1 MPEITRKRNGE
12 LVRGIFEI
20 LKKYPDGYPVKDL
33 LRDLEA
39 LVPPTDFERGSFPK
53 RPEVRR
59 YERIVRFATISFV
72 KAGWLVKDKGLWSLS
87 EVGSKAFEKFKDP
100 EEFAREAGR
109 LYREWKKEQ
118 PEEPQEPEE
127 EESPGAAATLE
138 EAEEAG
144 WSELEDHLS
153 KMNPYDFQNL
163 VAGLLDGMGYHVAW
177 VAPPGPDKG
186 VDIIANS
193 DPLGAKGPRIKV
205 QVKRRSDRVDSKEI
219 RSFLALVSEGDV
231 GIYVTIGGLTK
242 DD

>member
-39 LVPPTDFERGSFPK
+39 LVPPTDFERGAFPK

-87 EVGSKAFEKFKDP
+87 EAGLKAYEKFKDP

-118 PEEPQEPEE
+118 PEEPQESD
-127 EESPGAAATLE
+127 ESPGAAATLE
-138 EAEEAG
+138 EAEESA
-144 WSELEDHLS
+144 WSELEE
-153 KMNPYDFQNL
+153 Y
-163 VAGLLDGMGYHVAW
+163 
-177 VAPPGPDKG
+177 
-186 VDIIANS
+186 
-193 DPLGAKGPRIKV
+193 
-205 QVKRRSDRVDSKEI
+205 
-219 RSFLALVSEGDV
+219 
-231 GIYVTIGGLTK
+231 
-242 DD
+242 